1 MILFLILMIT
11 FNECLCLRTSDLC
24 KQNSDSTINCYD
36 SFENKCNQDYCTINK
51 QACDDFLSLMIY
63 VNLTE
68 SLKIKQTVSS
78 MIQLIKPCR
87 NKKPM
92 MSINFCAN
100 SFACFKKDSRLSA
113 KTSIGFNRSIFCPCV
128 GEFRFKC
135 NKYCTI
141 NSKACDSL
149 KMLKRL
155 PENVKKCGKYFYNSH
170 FYFKLFI
177 YFKIFFSQKILLK
190 EAPCKRKQQI

>member
-11 FNECLCLRTSDLC
+11 FSECLCLRTSDLC
-24 KQNSDSTINCYD
+24 KLNSDSTNCYE

-87 NKKPM
+87 NKKPII
-92 MSINFCAN
+92 SINFCTN
-100 SFACFKKDSRLSA
+100 SLACFKKDSRLSA

-128 GEFRFKC
+128 GEYSFKC

-141 NSKACDSL
+141 NSKACESL
-149 KMLKRL
+149 KMLKKL
-155 PENVKKCGKYFYNSH
+155 PENVKKCGKYCI
-170 FYFKLFI
+170 FI
-177 YFKIFFSQKILLK
+177 LQYLFFSKFSSLN
-190 EAPCKRKQQI
+190 RYY